1 MNVFKVCDKFYYQ
14 EWLITEI
21 LDCETIGSTVESHI
35 TPQGKHIYEL
45 LCDRLKCV
53 SVCVTAFAGLPP
65 PTLALLMEAVGVD
78 VQAEWENVGLGLGL
92 EQSTLD
98 TIRSDCG
105 RDASRCMRNVFTQWK
120 NSVSSEYSWRN
131 LAVVLC
137 SRTLNKAGLLPQ
149 ILKRIVV

>member
-1 MNVFKVCDKFYYQ
+1 MNVFEVCDKFYYQ
-14 EWLITEI
+14 EWLITEN
-21 LDCETIGSTVESHI
+21 LDCETIGSTSTVERHI
-35 TPQGKHIYEL
+35 TPQGKHIYKL
-45 LCDRLKCV
+45 LCDSV
-53 SVCVTAFAGLPP
+53 SVCMTVFAGLPP
-65 PTLALLMEAVGVD
+65 PTLASLMEAVGVD

-92 EQSTLD
+92 EQSSLD

-120 NSVSSEYSWRN
+120 NSECSEYSWRK
-131 LAVVLC
+131 LAEVLC